1 MRRASS
7 IYEAFGQGFN
17 EDGTFKAY
25 LSFTPK
31 RIVPTFAYGGALG
44 IYDGSGVH
52 RTFSSVTVGVGTVF
66 NLELNC
72 STTGM
77 TAWRPSRFEAVNEEV
92 ERQQSKNRFLEQKI
106 EAIIGKIHNET
117 ERAELYL
124 KQSSKVIV
132 EMEAVKKTTDQNNKI
147 TAKLLNYID
156 LLESH
161 DCRSE
166 IL

>member
-1 MRRASS
+1 MPKARKIISGAELIPMKSKKATEVMKHSFKKGEIGVMKPQIRFIETKAKKSVPEAKRRIAWSKVKKMQCDF
-7 IYEAFGQGFN
+7 A
-17 EDGTFKAY
+17 
-25 LSFTPK
+25 K
-31 RIVPTFAYGGALG
+31 REKW
-44 IYDGSGVH
+44 
-52 RTFSSVTVGVGTVF
+52 
-66 NLELNC
+66 LE
-72 STTGM
+72 
-77 TAWRPSRFEAVNEEV
+77 EEV